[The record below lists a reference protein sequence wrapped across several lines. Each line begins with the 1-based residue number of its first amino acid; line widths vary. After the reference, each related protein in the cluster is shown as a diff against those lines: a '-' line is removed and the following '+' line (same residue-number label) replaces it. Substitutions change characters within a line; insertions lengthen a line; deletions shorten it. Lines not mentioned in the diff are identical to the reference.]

1 MKQKINLV
9 LSILFL
15 VSGLNAQAKSID
27 IKNEAFV
34 EKEEKAKDGKIIKK
48 LVPATTVVPGSE
60 VIFVITYKNIGKEA
74 ATDVVVTNPIPKNM
88 TYKAA
93 ESEKEAVTELSVDGG
108 KVYSELSKLKV
119 MDKLRK
125 QRPALPEDVTHVRWK
140 VTGSIPPNQ
149 EGKVK
154 LKAILK

>member
-1 MKQKINLV
+1 MKQKIKYG

-15 VSGLNAQAKSID
+15 VNAFYAQAKSID

-34 EKEEKAKDGKIIKK
+34 EKEEKAKDGKIVKK
-48 LVPATTVVPGSE
+48 LVPATTVVPGNE
-60 VIFVITYKNIGKEA
+60 VIFVITYKNVGKEA
-74 ATDVVVTNPIPKNM
+74 ATDIVVTNPIPKNM
-88 TYKAA
+88 TYKAT
-93 ESEKEAVTELSVDGG
+93 ESEKEALAELSVDGG
-108 KVYSELSKLKV
+108 KTYAELSKLKV

-140 VTGSIPPNQ
+140 VTGATQPNQ

-154 LKAILK
+154 LRAILK